1 MIENGSTT
9 SLLTSLVF
17 FFFCLI
23 LLKQGFNFKE
33 KKKKPVVYNGRH
45 LSLNMNVKYLKPQ
58 LILWQ
63 PQEFVQLLLGIYS
76 FLRETDL
83 GKPQIKSRNN
93 QTQGEDY

>member
-1 MIENGSTT
+1 
-9 SLLTSLVF
+9 
-17 FFFCLI
+17 
-23 LLKQGFNFKE
+23 
-33 KKKKPVVYNGRH
+33 
-45 LSLNMNVKYLKPQ
+45 MNVKYLKPQ